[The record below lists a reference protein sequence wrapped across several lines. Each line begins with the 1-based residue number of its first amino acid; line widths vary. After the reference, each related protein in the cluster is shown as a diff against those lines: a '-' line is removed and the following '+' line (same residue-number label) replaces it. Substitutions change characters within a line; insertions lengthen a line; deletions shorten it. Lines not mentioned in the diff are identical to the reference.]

1 MQPDQNSF
9 LEGEA
14 LRLAQQGNATAF
26 EFLYRLHRDR
36 VHALC
41 LRTVKNPVQAEDL
54 TQETSLAVR
63 RGIHEFR
70 GQSAFT
76 AFTAWLHQVTR
87 NTVPLFSSQEKARGN
102 VGQNLLPSAGTKT
115 NKLPCDGEC
124 KGDLHFSAESST
136 RAKSNCEAK
145 SMAPGTAVSGKTI
158 TRKRLV
164 KKLNEDLARECQ
176 AIIFYVVYS
185 QVLKGS
191 EYKSIA
197 QELEKNVA
205 QSLRH
210 ALTIAKQIEYLGG
223 SPRVAPKSV
232 KVTTDNR
239 KMMLADLKSDTI
251 RNYRERV
258 RQCEKLEEYA
268 MAELIREILVK
279 EQEQISD
286 LATALG
292 IQVPNIDCET
302 DDEQ

>member
-1 MQPDQNSF
+1 M
-9 LEGEA
+9 EA
-14 LRLAQQGNATAF
+14 GDMACLHNQAAHAF
-26 EFLYRLHRDR
+26 F
-36 VHALC
+36 
-41 LRTVKNPVQAEDL
+41 K
-54 TQETSLAVR
+54 S
-63 RGIHEFR
+63 
-70 GQSAFT
+70 
-76 AFTAWLHQVTR
+76 
-87 NTVPLFSSQEKARGN
+87 
-102 VGQNLLPSAGTKT
+102 
-115 NKLPCDGEC
+115 
-124 KGDLHFSAESST
+124 DLHFSAESST

-145 SMAPGTAVSGKTI
+145 SMAPGTVVSGKTI

-191 EYKSIA
+191 EYMNIA
-197 QELEKNVA
+197 QELEKSVA
-205 QSLRH
+205 QKLRH

-232 KVTTDNR
+232 KLTTDNR
-239 KMMLADLKSDTI
+239 AMMLADLKSDAI

-279 EQEQISD
+279 EQDQIID

-292 IQVPNIDCET
+292 IEVPNIDCET
-302 DDEQ
+302 DDGQ